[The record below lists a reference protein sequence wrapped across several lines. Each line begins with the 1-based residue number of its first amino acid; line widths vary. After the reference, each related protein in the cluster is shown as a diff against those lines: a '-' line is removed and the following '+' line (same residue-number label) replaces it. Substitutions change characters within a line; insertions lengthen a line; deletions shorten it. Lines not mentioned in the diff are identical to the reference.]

1 MKTEYSYK
9 LTFIY
14 LIMKNSLRSLF
25 IVLLFSSC
33 NSKTVKQFDLIITN
47 ATIVDVLGDTLHNS
61 QLIAI
66 SNDTIR
72 LVDSMS
78 NVDKYK
84 ADITLDA
91 ENKFVMPGLWDN
103 HVHFR
108 GGDTLIEENK
118 KSLPLF
124 LAYGITNIR
133 DAGGDLTPSVLK
145 WKQQISNKELDGPTI
160 FTSGPKL
167 DGIKPAWPG
176 SLIVDSIEDVKTA
189 LDSLESLHVDYVK
202 MYDGSLKKDVFYEII
217 KQAESR
223 GLKTTGHMPL
233 SADILTATALGLDGT
248 EHMYYLIKAGSPLA
262 DSLTQTNPT
271 YGMFPK
277 IVESYDPK
285 LGETVFRKLA
295 EQNAF
300 ITPTLH
306 IGKVLSELTE
316 VDHKDDSLLKYVGQG
331 IQKTYQGR
339 VNTAKKAKSE
349 GNNSR
354 SQLGQLAKDMIVPL
368 YKSGVKVLAGSDSGA
383 FNSFVYPGES
393 LHLELQ
399 SLVAAGLTPQQ
410 ALITSIINGPEFFGL
425 REFYGG
431 IAKNKIANLVILDKN
446 PLEDINNLTNIN
458 ATIIKGK
465 VYDKKMLDT
474 MLKDLKQ

>member
-1 MKTEYSYK
+1 MN
-9 LTFIY
+9 I
-14 LIMKNSLRSLF
+14 LRALV
-25 IVLLFSSC
+25 VLLFLGSC
-33 NSKTVKQFDLIITN
+33 NTKTTKHFDLIITN
-47 ATIVDVLGDTLHNS
+47 ATIIDVLGNTLTKS

-66 SNDTIR
+66 SQDTIR
-72 LVDSMS
+72 MVDDMT
-78 NVDKYK
+78 NLNKYK
-84 ADITLDA
+84 ASQTYDA
-91 ENKFVMPGLWDN
+91 ANKFVMPGLWDN

-118 KSLPLF
+118 KLLPLF

-145 WKQQISNKELDGPTI
+145 WKNQINNKKLAGPTI

-167 DGIKPAWPG
+167 DGNKPAWPG
-176 SLIVDSIEDVKTA
+176 SIIVDNNDDVKIA
-189 LDSLESLHVDYVK
+189 LDSLELLNVDYVK
-202 MYDGSLKKDVFYEII
+202 MYDGSLKKEIFYEII
-217 KQAESR
+217 KQAEAR

-248 EHMYYLIKAGSPLA
+248 EHMYYVIKSCSPLV
-262 DSLTQTNPT
+262 DSLTQTNPS
-271 YGMFPK
+271 YSMFPQ

-285 LGETVFRKLA
+285 LADSVLKKLA
-295 EQNAF
+295 SQNAF
-300 ITPTLH
+300 ITPTLY

-316 VDHKDDSLLKYVGQG
+316 VDHKEDSLLNYIDKG

-339 VNTAKKAKSE
+339 IETAKKAKSQ
-349 GNNSR
+349 GNSSR
-354 SQLGQLAKDMIVPL
+354 SQLGQLATDMIVPL

-399 SLVAAGLTPQQ
+399 SLVAAGLTAQQ
-410 ALITSIINGPEFFGL
+410 ALITSMINGPEFFGL

-431 IAKNKIANLVILDKN
+431 IAEHKVANLVILERN
-446 PLEDINNLTNIN
+446 PLENIKNLDNIK

-465 VYDKKMLDT
+465 VYDKKMLDNLLQE
-474 MLKDLKQ
+474 LKK

>member
-1 MKTEYSYK
+1 
-9 LTFIY
+9 
-14 LIMKNSLRSLF
+14 MKNLLRFLF
-25 IVLLFSSC
+25 IIVLFSSC
-33 NSKTVKQFDLIITN
+33 NSKSTKHFDLIITN
-47 ATIVDVLGDTLHNS
+47 ATIIDVLGDTLSHS

-72 LVDSMS
+72 LIDNMS
-78 NVDKYK
+78 NLDTYK
-84 ADITLDA
+84 ADKTLDA
-91 ENKFVMPGLWDN
+91 ENKYVMPGLWDN

-118 KSLPLF
+118 KLLPLF
-124 LAYGITNIR
+124 LAYGITNVR

-145 WKQQISNKELDGPTI
+145 WRQQIAKKELDGPTI

-176 SLIVDSIEDVKTA
+176 SIIVESREDVKSA
-189 LDSLESLHVDYVK
+189 LDSLEILKVDYVK

-217 KQAESR
+217 KQAETR

-233 SADILTATALGLDGT
+233 SADIVTATELGLDGT

-271 YGMFPK
+271 YGIFPE
-277 IVESYDPK
+277 IIESYDPNLAK
-285 LGETVFRKLA
+285 IVFDKLA
-295 EQNAF
+295 SKNAF

-316 VDHKDDSLLKYVGQG
+316 IDHKNDSLLNYIGSG

-339 VNTAKKAKSE
+339 VATAKKAKSE

-354 SQLGQLAKDMIVPL
+354 SQLGQLAKEMIVPL
-368 YKSGVKVLAGSDSGA
+368 YESGVKVLAGSDSGA

-410 ALITSIINGPEFFGL
+410 ALITSVINGPEFFGL
-425 REFYGG
+425 SEFYGS
-431 IAKNKIANLVILDKN
+431 ISENKIANIIILDKN
-446 PLEDINNLTNIN
+446 PLENIENLGTNR

-465 VYDKKMLDT
+465 IYNKKKLAA
-474 MLKDLKQ
+474 MLKDMKN